1 MFKKI
6 LFPTDFSE
14 EAKTELGCITSIPG
28 IREIILL
35 HVIKQSVVPMGAP
48 MAEDLAVHT
57 AEVYLR
63 KAKIYIAELNP
74 NIQVTLEET
83 ISTDIT
89 GAILEKAEKE
99 KVDLIVI
106 HATIRSMMMGVLL
119 NCVSS
124 KVLCRIS
131 NINILIMPNKL
142 VSTLEGKAFEKFCPM
157 IFSRILCP
165 VNFSAFSQ
173 KTTVL
178 AGSMRGVGEIILLHV
193 IKKDKSGSNHG
204 EAITAAE
211 QQIKAICEPIV
222 AQGIKTRSIVVSGK
236 PEHEIARI
244 ASEEDV
250 SLIWM
255 RVTGKGCLHDFFF
268 GSLVHDVVMKSTRPV
283 IIIRSYP
290 E

>member
-28 IREIILL
+28 IRKIILL

-74 NIQVTLEET
+74 DIQVALEET
-83 ISTDIT
+83 ISHDIT
-89 GAILEKAEKE
+89 GAILEKAEEE
-99 KVDLIVI
+99 KADLIVI
-106 HATIRSMMMGVLL
+106 HAAIRSMMMGVLL

-142 VSTLEGKAFEKFCPM
+142 VNTLEGKAFEKYCPM

-165 VNFSAFSQ
+165 VNFSAFSE

-178 AGSMRGVGEIILLHV
+178 AGSMKSVGEIIILHV
-193 IKKDKSGSNHG
+193 LNKDKSGSSHG

-211 QQIKAICEPIV
+211 HQIKAICEPIV
-222 AQGIKTRSIVVSGK
+222 AQGIKAKTIVV
-236 PEHEIARI
+236 
-244 ASEEDV
+244 
-250 SLIWM
+250 
-255 RVTGKGCLHDFFF
+255 TGNLN
-268 GSLVHDVVMKSTRPV
+268 TRFPV
-283 IIIRSYP
+283 
-290 E
+290 

>member
-74 NIQVTLEET
+74 NIQVILQET

-165 VNFSAFSQ
+165 VNFSAFSK

-178 AGSMRGVGEIILLHV
+178 ACSLRGVGEIILLHV

-211 QQIKAICEPIV
+211 QQIKTICEPIV
-222 AQGIKTRSIVVSGK
+222 AQGIKARSIVVTGK